1 MKHKHPGT
9 NIIKQL
15 PVSATVTYKMVEA
28 AKEKNSEVY
37 RIKVGSVL
45 YEKYRGEN
53 V

>member
-15 PVSATVTYKMVEA
+15 PVSAGPTYKEVEKA
-28 AKEKNSEVY
+28 VVENDRRYK
-37 RIKVGSVL
+37 GL
-45 YEKYRGEN
+45 LTKYRGQT

>member
-15 PVSATVTYKMVEA
+15 PVSVGPTYKQVANAVVEN
-28 AKEKNSEVY
+28 KKRY
-37 RIKVGSVL
+37 SVSNGL

-53 V
+53 I

>member
-15 PVSATVTYKMVEA
+15 PVSAGPTYKEVEKA
-28 AKEKNSEVY
+28 VESNNKRY
-37 RIKVGSVL
+37 RVPVDSGI
-45 YEKYRGEN
+45 YTKYRGET